1 MFTSTPD
8 FTPFNFVASDLR
20 VFDPAKAKIARP
32 KNAKQARELL
42 DCDDPDEIE
51 PAFHRRSRGD

>member
-8 FTPFNFVASDLR
+8 FTPFNFVPSDLR